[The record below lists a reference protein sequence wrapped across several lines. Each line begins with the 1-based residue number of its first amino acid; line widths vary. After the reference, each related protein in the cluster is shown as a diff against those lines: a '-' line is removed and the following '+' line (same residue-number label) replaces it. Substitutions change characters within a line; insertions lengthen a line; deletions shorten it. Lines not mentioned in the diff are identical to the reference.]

1 MESFFSGNSYD
12 TLDDHPRLWMDR
24 FFLGTRYF
32 FAGGYINEIIKARSM
47 AVKGCYDNKA
57 WAVSSYRVLKLIEGC
72 GGRFHLRGLDNIK
85 NCQKPVVFVSN
96 HMSTLETFVFPCIIQ
111 PLTDVTFVV
120 KESLVKHPLFGPVMH
135 SRDPIVV
142 SRNNPRED
150 FQTVMTKGKEL
161 LARGTSVVIFPQST
175 RTTKFIPEEFNSLG
189 IKLAKSAGVQV
200 VPVAIKTDFWGNG
213 KFIKDL
219 GPINRQKHIHMFF
232 GQPFFIEGSG
242 KEEHKRTIEFILAN
256 IKEWESSVC

>member
-12 TLDDHPRLWMDR
+12 TLDDHPRIWMDR

-57 WAVSSYRVLKLIEGC
+57 WAESSYRVLKLIEGC

-120 KESLVKHPLFGPVMH
+120 KESLVKHHLFGPVMR
-135 SRDPIVV
+135 SRGPIVV

-161 LARGTSVVIFPQST
+161 LAGGTSVVIFPQST

-189 IKLAKSAGVQV
+189 IKLAKAAGVQV

-213 KFIKDL
+213 RFIKDL
-219 GPINRQKHIHMFF
+219 GPINREEHIHMFF

-242 KEEHKRTIEFILAN
+242 KEEHKRTVEFIQSNL
-256 IKEWESSVC
+256 KQWENALP